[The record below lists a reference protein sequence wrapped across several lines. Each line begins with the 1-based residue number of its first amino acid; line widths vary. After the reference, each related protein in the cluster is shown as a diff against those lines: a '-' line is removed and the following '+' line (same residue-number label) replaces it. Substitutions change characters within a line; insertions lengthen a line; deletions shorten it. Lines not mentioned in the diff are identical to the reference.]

1 MTINQGK
8 PCHSS
13 NYSSRGGSSIKYIV
27 IHFTANNG
35 DTAQNNCT
43 YFSGANRNA
52 SAHYFVGDDGIY
64 QSVPD
69 AYKAWHCGGTSYYKH
84 PYCRN
89 ANSIGIE
96 MCSRIDGSGHYYIR
110 DGIISQTVELT
121 RYLMDKY
128 GIPADNVIRHY
139 DVWDKDC
146 PEPFVRDPQ
155 LWEDFKKRL
164 SEEDL
169 TVTQYE
175 ELKAMIADLQAE
187 NAEIKAENEKIKNAI
202 GGTFIYDYIDK
213 NMPSWAHD
221 AVKWCVDK
229 GIITGT
235 GKDVNGTPTLGLN
248 HVQLWAC
255 TVLYRLSKLV
265 KTN

>member
-1 MTINQGK
+1 MLINQGK

-13 NYSSRGGSSIKYIV
+13 NYSSRGGSDISYIV

-155 LWEDFKKRL
+155 LWEDFKKRV
-164 SEEDL
+164 SEEDEL
-169 TVTQYE
+169 MSREYE
-175 ELKAMIADLQAE
+175 ELKNTIAAQQETINRILAVLESTFVYNWVDSNMPDWAKP
-187 NAEIKAENEKIKNAI
+187 AVTAAAKAGAVEGNEKGELNLSYKDLRNIVREYRQ
-202 GGTFIYDYIDK
+202 GLYDK
-213 NMPSWAHD
+213 P
-221 AVKWCVDK
+221 AV
-229 GIITGT
+229 
-235 GKDVNGTPTLGLN
+235 
-248 HVQLWAC
+248 H
-255 TVLYRLSKLV
+255 
-265 KTN
+265 